1 VFKLR
6 GEHLSSKCSPLL
18 RSPSDVFL
26 VKDSILQ
33 RIASGDKVAVDD
45 CLNRYGGLIWSLAK
59 RWLGNVPDAE
69 DATQEIFVE
78 LWQQAGK
85 YDPAVAGEA
94 TFVAMVAR
102 RRLIDRMR
110 KESRRPITEVIVNE
124 PMDDSRSEGLAA
136 VEWADDVARVKQC
149 LSRLTAVQ
157 QKILNLAV
165 HHGASH
171 SVISDRLSMPLG
183 TVKSYARRGLIQLRD
198 CMKLHGELGA
208 LSPSLQTLEPQGG
221 R

>member
-1 VFKLR
+1 MKN
-6 GEHLSSKCSPLL
+6 
-18 RSPSDVFL
+18 
-26 VKDSILQ
+26 SILQ
-33 RIASGDKVAVDD
+33 RIATGDKSAVDD

-78 LWQQAGK
+78 LWQQASK
-85 YDPAVAGEA
+85 FDPSVAAES

-110 KESRRPITEVIVNE
+110 KESRRPVTEEFVAE
-124 PMDDSRSEGLAA
+124 PMDDSSNEGDAA
-136 VEWADDVARVKQC
+136 AEWADDLVKVKRC
-149 LSRLTAVQ
+149 LSRLSAKQ
-157 QKILNLAV
+157 QEILRLVV
-165 HHGASH
+165 HQGASH
-171 SVISDRLSMPLG
+171 SIISDRLSMPLG

-198 CMKLHGELGA
+198 CMKLHGDVGA
-208 LSPSLQTLEPQGG
+208 LSPSLQALDTPGG

>member
-1 VFKLR
+1 M
-6 GEHLSSKCSPLL
+6 
-18 RSPSDVFL
+18 
-26 VKDSILQ
+26 KDSILQ
-33 RIASGDKVAVDD
+33 RIATGDPTAVDD

-59 RWLGNVPDAE
+59 RWLSNVPDAE

-78 LWQQAGK
+78 LWQQASK
-85 YDPAVAGEA
+85 FDPAVAAEA

-110 KESRRPITEVIVNE
+110 KESRRPVTEVIVVE
-124 PMDDSRSEGLAA
+124 PMDDSSLGGSAA
-136 VEWADDVARVKQC
+136 AEWADDVAKVKRC
-149 LSRLTAVQ
+149 LSRLSSKQ
-157 QKILNLAV
+157 QEILNLVV

-171 SVISDRLSMPLG
+171 TIISDRLSMPLG

-198 CMKLHGELGA
+198 CMKLHGDAGA
-208 LSPSLQTLEPQGG
+208 LSPSFQTLDVSGG

>member
-1 VFKLR
+1 
-6 GEHLSSKCSPLL
+6 
-18 RSPSDVFL
+18 L
-26 VKDSILQ
+26 VTDSILQ

-59 RWLGNVPDAE
+59 RWLGSVPDAE

-78 LWQQAGK
+78 LWQQASK
-85 YDPAVAGEA
+85 FDPAIAGEA

-110 KESRRPITEVIVNE
+110 KESRRPAMEVIVAE
-124 PMDDSRSEGLAA
+124 PMADSSTQGAEAA
-136 VEWADDVARVKQC
+136 EWADDVAKVKRC
-149 LSRLTAVQ
+149 LSRLTTTQ
-157 QKILNLAV
+157 QEILGLVV
-165 HHGASH
+165 HQGATH
-171 SVISDRLSMPLG
+171 RVISERLSIPLG

-198 CMKLHGELGA
+198 CMKLHSDVGA
-208 LSPSLQTLEPQGG
+208 LSPAFQTLDAGGG

>member
-1 VFKLR
+1 M
-6 GEHLSSKCSPLL
+6 
-18 RSPSDVFL
+18 
-26 VKDSILQ
+26 KDSILQ
-33 RIASGDKVAVDD
+33 RIATGDPVAVED

-78 LWQQAGK
+78 LWQQASK
-85 YDPAVAGEA
+85 FDPAVAAEA

-110 KESRRPITEVIVNE
+110 KESRQPVTEVIVVE
-124 PMDDSRSEGLAA
+124 PMDDSSTEGTSAA
-136 VEWADDVARVKQC
+136 EWADDVAKIKRC
-149 LSRLTAVQ
+149 LSRLSAQ
-157 QKILNLAV
+157 QQEILNLVV

-171 SVISDRLSMPLG
+171 TVISDRLSMPLG

-198 CMKLHGELGA
+198 CMKLHGDAGTMPA
-208 LSPSLQTLEPQGG
+208 SFQTLDINGG

>member
-1 VFKLR
+1 
-6 GEHLSSKCSPLL
+6 
-18 RSPSDVFL
+18 

-33 RIASGDKVAVDD
+33 RIATGDTVAVDE

-59 RWLGNVPDAE
+59 RWLGNVSDAE

-85 YDPAVAGEA
+85 FDPAVAAEP

-110 KESRRPITEVIVNE
+110 KESRRPVTEVIVVE
-124 PMDDSRSEGLAA
+124 PMDDSSLEGSAA
-136 VEWADDVARVKQC
+136 AEWADDLAKVKRC
-149 LSRLTAVQ
+149 LSRLSSKQ
-157 QKILNLAV
+157 QEILCMVV

-171 SVISDRLSMPLG
+171 TSISDRLSMPLG

-198 CMKLHGELGA
+198 CMKLHGDVSA
-208 LSPSLQTLEPQGG
+208 LSSSLQTLDTNGG

>member
-1 VFKLR
+1 MT
-6 GEHLSSKCSPLL
+6 
-18 RSPSDVFL
+18 
-26 VKDSILQ
+26 DSILQ
-33 RIASGDKVAVDD
+33 RIASGDKAAVDD

-59 RWLGNVPDAE
+59 RWLGSVSDAE

-78 LWQQAGK
+78 LWQQASK
-85 YDPAVAGEA
+85 FDPAVAGEA

-110 KESRRPITEVIVNE
+110 KESRRPAMEAIVAE
-124 PMDDSRSEGLAA
+124 PMDDSSTQGAEVA
-136 VEWADDVARVKQC
+136 EWADDVAKVKRC
-149 LSRLTAVQ
+149 LSRLTTTQ
-157 QKILNLAV
+157 QEILGLVV

-171 SVISDRLSMPLG
+171 RVISERLSIPLG

-198 CMKLHGELGA
+198 CMKLHSDAGA
-208 LSPSLQTLEPQGG
+208 LSPAFQTLDAGGG